1 MTRKP
6 IHPIEKLVGVA
17 VLFSTVVGVIALLA
31 AIVLF
36 LSGEYSAAGINLVA
50 AALGFGLPAVAV
62 LSN

>member
-6 IHPIEKLVGVA
+6 VHSVEKLVGVA
-17 VLFSTVVGVIALLA
+17 VIFSLVVGFTAFLA
-31 AIVLF
+31 ATVLF
-36 LSGEYSAAGINLVA
+36 FSGEYSAAGICLVA